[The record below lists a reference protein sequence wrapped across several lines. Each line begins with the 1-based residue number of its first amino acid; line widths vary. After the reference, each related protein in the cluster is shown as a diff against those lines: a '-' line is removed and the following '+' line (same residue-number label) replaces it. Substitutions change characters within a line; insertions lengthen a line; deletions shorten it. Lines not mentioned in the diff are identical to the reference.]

1 MLDDRTKEIYLMV
14 TGNSAKTPKGNKC
27 FILEIFNITKVS
39 KAEHWKSHKYCKYC
53 QTLSAV
59 I

>member
-1 MLDDRTKEIYLMV
+1 MM
-14 TGNSAKTPKGNKC
+14 TGNSKKTPKGNKC
-27 FILEIFNITKVS
+27 FVLEIFNITNVS
-39 KAEHWKSHKYCKYC
+39 KAEHLKSHKYCKYC